1 MILIDKDKRKSIL
14 VTVLFHA
21 LMLLCL
27 TYLVLRGP
35 SPVPAEQGVEVDLG
49 YSADGMGLIQP
60 ENSGAGTPV
69 RQSVAPVEKNED
81 EAIIT
86 QNTEEAPAVKEKQK
100 EIVRKEVVKKKV
112 ESKPEPKPEPEVK
125 AEPEKVVQQVDQR
138 SLFKGNSKQGNPGGS
153 EGITGKPGDQGNPDG
168 LKDVKRYDG
177 NGGSGGGPKVSLGGR
192 GTKYLDK
199 PQADVTERGEVV
211 VDIWVDRNGRVTKA
225 QIATKGTS
233 IVSLS
238 LRDIALKAA
247 QKSTFAA
254 DPDAAELQKG
264 TITYTFII

>member
-14 VTVLFHA
+14 ATVLFHA
-21 LMLLCL
+21 FMLFCL
-27 TYLVLRGP
+27 TYLVLKGP

-49 YSADGMGLIQP
+49 YSVDGMGLIQP
-60 ENSGAGTPV
+60 ENSGSGTPV
-69 RQSVAPVEKNED
+69 RQTAAPIERNED

-86 QNTEEAPAVKEKQK
+86 QNSEEAPAIKEKQK
-100 EIVRKEVVKKKV
+100 EIVRKEVVKKKI
-112 ESKPEPKPEPEVK
+112 ESKPDPKPEPEVK

-199 PQADVTERGEVV
+199 PQAEVTERGEVV

-233 IVSLS
+233 IVSQS
-238 LRDIALKAA
+238 LRDIAVRAA
-247 QKSTFAA
+247 QKSTFVA